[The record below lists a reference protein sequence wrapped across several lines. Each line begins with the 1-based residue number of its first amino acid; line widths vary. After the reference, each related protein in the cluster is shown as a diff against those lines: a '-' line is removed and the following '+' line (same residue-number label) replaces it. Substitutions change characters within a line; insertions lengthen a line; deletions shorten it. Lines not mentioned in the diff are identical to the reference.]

1 MIPSTQI
8 QIVLHLVPE
17 GNLQLI
23 QSCQIDTFL
32 IPLFSR
38 VENGRFFDKNM
49 RVKPYVDF
57 SEYFRNVDAARKN
70 KTLPQDIEFD

>member
-8 QIVLHLVPE
+8 QTVLHLVRE
-17 GNLQLI
+17 GILKLI
-23 QSCQIDTFL
+23 QSYQIDKFL
-32 IPLFSR
+32 IQFISR